1 AEVFPVDAHNTAR
14 WPRANASVTA
24 IVMPR
29 SLKEPVGLRPSTL
42 RWTVQPV
49 LSEIWVAAISG
60 VPPSSRV
67 TGVQSSPTGNR
78 SRYAAIRPG
87 HGLWMAVRGVLI
99 ESSLQVA
106 AHLSRAARRPDRR
119 AHRRFQRVGQ
129 RWRCGGPRQ
138 REPRR
143 GDRPRRR
150 RPPGGPRRCSPRA
163 WRIPLRPWLIHLA

>member
-1 AEVFPVDAHNTAR
+1 MILAPSLPPCATLPIAILPGGISTAQVMPARAAYAAADAEVFPVDAHNTAR
-14 WPRANASVTA
+14 CPRARASVTA

-49 LSEIWVAAISG
+49 FSERRVAAISG

-78 SRYAAIRPG
+78 SRYAAITPG
-87 HGLWMAVRGVLI
+87 QGWWVAVRGTLI

-129 RWRCGGPRQ
+129 RWRCG
-138 REPRR
+138 
-143 GDRPRRR
+143 
-150 RPPGGPRRCSPRA
+150 
-163 WRIPLRPWLIHLA
+163 